1 MPNLCCA
8 ASVDCFQGFQ
18 NRRLQGNC
26 FYYILMPAIGFLLA
40 NFLNCIWYG
49 FCILLS
55 LDNELG
61 LKG

>member
-1 MPNLCCA
+1 MPNLCA
-8 ASVDCFQGFQ
+8 ASV
-18 NRRLQGNC
+18 NC
-26 FYYILMPAIGFLLA
+26 FSKVSRIETPRKLLFYILMPAIGFLLA
-40 NFLNCIWYG
+40 NFLNCVWYG